1 MYFYIFTIEIQNAK
15 PYIVSPV
22 WGCGQNN
29 NKRGDTMS
37 NQLNQ
42 ALASAAASSAMEG
55 MPLSDKDLSKVQ
67 GFYDKLKNQKSG

>member
-1 MYFYIFTIEIQNAK
+1 MG
-15 PYIVSPV
+15 V
-22 WGCGQNN
+22 WQNN

-67 GFYDKLKNQKSG
+67 GFYDKSLSEKRLIGVSVGVNSQKS